1 MEQIIAGKN
10 AKLLNDQQNDPPSKS
25 GSCPNGKVCLLK
37 NRCLEKEIIYQAT
50 VEQQNKESKTYVKLT
65 AKDFKAR
72 CGVCKKSIDD
82 PDYNQT
88 SLSNHIHELASKGI
102 EPKVTRSYSLVN

>member
-1 MEQIIAGKN
+1 M
-10 AKLLNDQQNDPPSKS
+10 
-25 GSCPNGKVCLLK
+25 CPLK
-37 NRCLEKEIIYQAT
+37 HRCLEKEIIYQAT

-72 CGVCKKSIDD
+72 CGVCKKSFDD
-82 PDYNQT
+82 PDYNPT

-102 EPKVTRSYSLVN
+102 EPKVTRSYSLVTDVSHLCNKEDYYVIFELNRRSELFFYLYAQ